1 MLSSTE
7 EEMDYMEEKQNID
20 SITETLLL
28 YMYFLYQK
36 HEIPYLHFAIKRA
49 VTIFMAR
56 FECLKYVYSGSCSW
70 QHEVS
75 MFSSKQTLRLV
86 HDVNISQNNLS
97 MITSLNIE

>member
-36 HEIPYLHFAIKRA
+36 HEILYLHFAIKRA

-56 FECLKYVYSGSCSW
+56 FEYLKYVYSGSCSW

-86 HDVNISQNNLS
+86 HGVNISQTNLS